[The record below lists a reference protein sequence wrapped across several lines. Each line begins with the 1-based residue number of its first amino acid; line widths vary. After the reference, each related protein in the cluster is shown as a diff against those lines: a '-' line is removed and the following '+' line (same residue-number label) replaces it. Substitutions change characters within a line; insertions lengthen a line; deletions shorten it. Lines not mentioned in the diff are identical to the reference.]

1 MSVAA
6 PGSRLR
12 RVAFVVA
19 AVVALGACSGDSE
32 PAASSTTTGTTLSST
47 TSTTESSGT
56 TSTTEVTIDTTGVE
70 GPAEWVPVVVGVYQ
84 RIHDLDVAP
93 NPARVVE
100 VYSENYSGLAD
111 EQQTQQF
118 LADNGLHAEGPAPRL
133 IRVEG
138 PTDESG
144 GTLQFT
150 VTVEYSPFQLVRA
163 DGSVYQEITDVQGRV
178 QELLRIS
185 PSGAGGAYRVLVKE
199 TP

>member
-1 MSVAA
+1 MLAVA
-6 PGSRLR
+6 G
-12 RVAFVVA
+12 
-19 AVVALGACSGDSE
+19 CSGGSSK
-32 PAASSTTTGTTLSST
+32 PGASA
-47 TSTTESSGT
+47 TSTTARATTTSST
-56 TSTTEVTIDTTGVE
+56 ATSTSTTAVTIDTTGVE

-93 NPARVVE
+93 NPARVTE
-100 VYSENYSGLAD
+100 VYSENYSDLAH

-138 PTDESG
+138 PTDQSG

-150 VTVEYSPFQLVRA
+150 VTVEYSPFRLVHA
-163 DGSVYQEITDVQGRV
+163 DGSLYQDITNVPGRV

-199 TP
+199 TV